1 MNNNSTINAAAI
13 SQRVLV
19 KSLFD
24 LEAGGL
30 YELHNK
36 CDRTARI
43 FLVVC
48 LHAYSDTVKVYRLLW
63 DTGDVSTWN
72 VHRGADWI
80 KCDNVWK
87 LAP

>member
-1 MNNNSTINAAAI
+1 MHNNSTINAAAI
-13 SQRVLV
+13 SHKVQV

-30 YELHNK
+30 YELHDK
-36 CDRTARI
+36 REPVARL
-43 FLVVC
+43 FLVVG
-48 LHAYSDTVKVYRLLW
+48 LHEYSDTVKVYRLLW

-72 VHRGADWI
+72 IHRGAPWTV
-80 KCDNVWK
+80 CDNVWK